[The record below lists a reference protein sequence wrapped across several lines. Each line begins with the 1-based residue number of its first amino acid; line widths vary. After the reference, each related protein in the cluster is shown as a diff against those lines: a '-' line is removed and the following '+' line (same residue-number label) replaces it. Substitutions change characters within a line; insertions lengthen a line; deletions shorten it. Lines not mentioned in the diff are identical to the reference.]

1 MFRPNNF
8 KLKFKHMKKNY
19 TLLLS
24 FLMLFALSSLKAQ
37 TVVKSVN
44 GVPQFIKF
52 DNKKSTVSVNQ
63 GAALLRKY
71 LPATKDDHF
80 VKISSDTDKIG
91 FVHEKFQQYFKN
103 IKVEYA
109 VYNIHAKG
117 NAVKSMNGEFLKISK
132 LNITPKLQEK
142 EALQKALQYVG
153 AEKYMWEDKDNEAF
167 ARETEKNKTFYPKG
181 ELVIVRNYKSTNKL
195 THGLPV
201 LAYKFNIYAQ
211 KPLSRAW
218 IYVDAHTGEIVQTDD
233 IIKDV
238 NNESNHSPSMETEI
252 FSNPTTSFYSPE
264 VTANAATRY
273 SGSRNIETQLSGSSY
288 ILHDLS
294 RGNGIFTYNMLTGI
308 DYNAAID
315 FTDNDNNWTALEY
328 DNTAKDNAALD
339 AHWGAEM
346 TYDYWGQ
353 KHGRN
358 SYDGNGAAIK
368 SYVHYDV
375 AYDNAYWNGSVM
387 TYGDGSDTYFDALT
401 ALDVCGHEIGHAVC
415 SSTANLTYSNE
426 SGAMN
431 EGLSD
436 IWGASIEYFAAPE
449 KQTWLIGED
458 IERRVGHVALRS
470 MSDPKSE
477 GQPDTYKGVNWY
489 TGTADNGGVH
499 TNSGVLNHWYYL
511 LSVGG
516 SGTNDLGNSFSVIG
530 VGIDVAAAI
539 VWRMENVYMTASS
552 TYADARIY
560 SIQAAADLYGSTSN
574 QVQQTTNAW
583 YAVGVGSAYGVL
595 NYCSSNG
602 QDASY
607 EWIAMV
613 SIGSFSNS
621 SGSAG
626 YTDFTTQTVNLTAG
640 NTYSV
645 SLTPGFASS
654 SYNEYFKIWID
665 LNHDGDFA
673 DAGELVYD
681 AGALSSTA
689 VTGSLTIPVSTAAV
703 KTRMRVSMKYN
714 GAQTAC
720 ESFPYGEVEDYTV
733 NITAGTADTQ
743 APTAP
748 ANLTASSVTQT
759 SLTLN
764 WTASSDN
771 VGVKEYRIYKN
782 SILLGTVTGTSANVT
797 GLLAAT
803 SYSFYVIAAD
813 AAGNVSAA
821 SNTLN
826 VTTSSASSGAPT
838 GYCTSNG
845 SNASYEWI
853 DLVQLGSINHT
864 SGSDGGYAD
873 NTALST
879 NLTLGTSNTIYMSTG
894 FSGSSYTEY
903 WAVYIDYNRD
913 GDFADTGEKI
923 VSGSSSSSATLSASF
938 TVPTAALTG
947 LTRMRVS
954 MKYNAAQTPCET
966 FSYGEVEDYTVN
978 LTTIAVNGL
987 ANFSNPSA
995 ITLGNVHPSYYI
1007 YPNPAT
1013 DFIQLNMMSADNEV
1027 NLAIYNMNGEKIKA
1041 LHLTGNHKINIAD
1054 LPAGMYTI
1062 TINDG
1067 RKLDVRRFVKH

>member
-1 MFRPNNF
+1 
-8 KLKFKHMKKNY
+8 MKKNY
-19 TLLLS
+19 LLLLS
-24 FLMLFALSSLKAQ
+24 FFIFLAISGLKAQ
-37 TVVKSVN
+37 TVVKTVD

-52 DNKKSTVSVNQ
+52 NNKKSAAFSNQ
-63 GAALLRKY
+63 AKAILHEY
-71 LPATKDDHF
+71 LPVTKDDRF
-80 VKISSDTDKIG
+80 VKIASHTDNIG
-91 FVHEKFQQYFKN
+91 YVNDKYQQYFKN

-109 VYNIHAKG
+109 VYNVHAKN
-117 NAVKSMNGEFLKISK
+117 NAIKSMNGEFLKIKK
-132 LNITPKLQEK
+132 LNTTPGISEK
-142 EALQKALQYVG
+142 DALKKALQYVG
-153 AEKYMWEDKDNEAF
+153 ADKYMWEDKGNEAF
-167 ARETEKNKTFYPKG
+167 ARKTEKSKTFYPKG
-181 ELVIVRNYKSTNKL
+181 ELVIVKNFKATGKL

-218 IYVDAHTGEIVQTDD
+218 IYVDAHTGKIVHTND
-233 IIKDV
+233 IIKDF
-238 NNESNHSPSMETEI
+238 NRESSLFGSRATEN
-252 FSNPTTSFYSPE
+252 FSSPTTSFYSPE

-273 SGSRNIETQLSGSSY
+273 SGSRSIETQLSGSSY
-288 ILHDLS
+288 VLHDIT
-294 RGNGIFTYNMLTGI
+294 RGNGIFTYNMLTGTN
-308 DYNAAID
+308 YSAAVE
-315 FTDNDNNWTALEY
+315 FTDNDNNWTAAEY
-328 DNTAKDNAALD
+328 DNVAKDNAALD

-346 TYDYWGQ
+346 TYDYWSQ

-358 SYDGNGAAIK
+358 SYDGNGTSIK

-458 IERRVGHVALRS
+458 IERQVGHVALRS

-477 GQPDTYKGVNWY
+477 GQPDTYKGTNWY

-516 SGTNDLGNSFSVIG
+516 TGTNDLGNAYSVT
-530 VGIDVAAAI
+530 GININVASDI
-539 VWRMENVYMTASS
+539 VWRMESVYMTANS
-552 TYADARIY
+552 TYADARSY
-560 SIQAAADLYGSTSN
+560 SIQAATDLYGSTSN

-583 YAVGVGSAYGVL
+583 YAVGVGNAYGVL
-595 NYCSSNG
+595 SYCSSGGSN
-602 QDASY
+602 ASY
-607 EWIAMV
+607 EWIANV
-613 SIGSFSNS
+613 GIGSFSNP

-626 YTDFTTQTVNLTAG
+626 YTDFTSKIVSLTAG
-640 NTYSV
+640 NTYSL
-645 SLTPGFASS
+645 SLTPGFSGS
-654 SYNEYFKIWID
+654 SYGEYFKVWID

-681 AGALSSTA
+681 AGALNSST
-689 VTGSLTIPVSTAAV
+689 VTGTITIPASTAPV

-720 ESFPYGEVEDYTV
+720 ETFSYGEVEDYTV
-733 NITAGTADTQ
+733 DIAAGTADTQ

-748 ANLTASSVTQT
+748 ANLAAASITQT
-759 SLTLN
+759 SLSLS
-764 WTASSDN
+764 WTASTDN
-771 VGVKEYRIYKN
+771 VGVKEYRVYKN
-782 SILLGTVTGTSANVT
+782 NALLGTVTGTSINVT
-797 GLLAAT
+797 GLTAAT
-803 SYSFYVIAAD
+803 SYSFYVEATD
-813 AAGNVSAA
+813 VAGNISAA
-821 SNTLN
+821 SNTIN
-826 VTTSSASSGAPT
+826 VTTAANSTAPT
-838 GYCTSNG
+838 GYCSSNG
-845 SNASYEWI
+845 NDASYEWI
-853 DLVQLGSINHT
+853 DLVQLGSINHS

-879 NLTLGTSNTIYMSTG
+879 NLTLGSGNTIYLSSG
-894 FSGSSYTEY
+894 FSGTSYTEY

-913 GDFADTGEKI
+913 GDFTDTGEE
-923 VSGSSSSSATLSASF
+923 VASGSSSSSATLSAAF
-938 TVPTAALTG
+938 TVPATASTG

-954 MKYNAAQTPCET
+954 MKYNSAQTPCET

-978 LTTIAVNGL
+978 LTTVAVNGI
-987 ANFSNPSA
+987 ANFGDPSA
-995 ITLGNVHPSYYI
+995 ATLGNVRTSYYI
-1007 YPNPAT
+1007 YPNPGA
-1013 DFIQLNMMSADNEV
+1013 DYIQINMSSDTKV
-1027 NLAIYNMNGEKIKA
+1027 SLTIYNISGQKVKA
-1041 LHLTGNHKINIAD
+1041 FNLTGNQKINIAN

-1067 RKLDVRRFVKH
+1067 RKMDVKRFIKR